1 LDAHRLFKAEK
12 ALQGV
17 EVMGAMNFGEEL
29 AWGPKKIKS
38 NMQISQIQWS
48 I

>member
-1 LDAHRLFKAEK
+1 MPIVEAEK

-17 EVMGAMNFGEEL
+17 EVTGGEEFWGGGV
-29 AWGPKKIKS
+29 WGPKEIKS
-38 NMQISQIQWS
+38 NMQISQIQWK